1 METGAAPPIL
11 KKGELFERL
20 AQGRSGSVTVVTPN
34 RRLSQG
40 LVLEFDAFQIGKALS
55 VWEAPDIL
63 PFGAFVQRLY
73 EDALYADL
81 SAELPML
88 LSPAQEEEVWR
99 QVVGGSGLL
108 AVGGAAAKCRD
119 AWNLANLWRIR
130 PGAGN
135 QDTEA
140 FSAWLKKYLEKT
152 SKDLD
157 AARLPDL
164 LHKFLPEL
172 KRPKLVVAYAFDI
185 LPPQTTEF
193 LDALG
198 TEIAFCRPYPRSA
211 TVSRAAFD
219 SATREIEAAARWAR
233 ARLEAGGKR
242 IGVVVPSLGE
252 DRKAVARVFSRVMRP
267 GIDLSS
273 EKAAMPFNISLGI
286 PLDQYPLVALAL
298 TVLRISQEEI
308 PFEEASRLVRSPF
321 IGGAETELGARM
333 RLEVRLRET
342 LGASVVLPKLIAA
355 AGQTPLL
362 RALLA
367 KLYAL
372 RETGLFSR
380 KTPAEWARHFSAVL
394 EAAGFPGERAPD
406 SEEFQT
412 QAKWHEALGELS
424 RLDRISKESSF
435 AQAFQTLR
443 KICADTL
450 FQPETPDTPIQVL
463 GLLESAGLEF
473 DHLWV
478 TGLTDEAWPLKS
490 SPNPFLPLAQQR
502 KAGIPEASAET
513 SLALDRRIT
522 DGWKQAAGEVV
533 FSYFTKE
540 EDRDVLPSPL
550 IADVPEKAV
559 EIPAFP
565 RVRDLIFD
573 SGETETL
580 QDRAAPAVREKK
592 VRGGTRVLSDQ
603 AACPFRAF
611 ARHRLHAEELEEPA
625 EGLDASKRGKLVH
638 LLMQNVWNELKDS
651 TALQGDLSPAIER
664 AAAAAVTEMAVEGRF
679 AELERKRL
687 ARLAHEWF
695 EKVEKQRPP
704 FSVVSTEEKRPIVF
718 SGVTFDARIDRMDRL
733 ESGGHAI
740 VDYKTGGGNLSAKRW
755 QGERPDEPQ
764 LPLYAVSAKEEITA
778 VVFARF
784 RPGDMR
790 FVGLSR
796 DDKALP
802 KVPKAKDG
810 WQPLLADWKKEAER
824 LGRSFAGGE
833 AGVDP
838 KRDLITCRYCGLET
852 LCRVYEK
859 INVLAE
865 EEFEEW

>member
-1 METGAAPPIL
+1 MSAGAEWPVIEKSA
-11 KKGELFERL
+11 LFERL
-20 AQGRSGSVTVVTPN
+20 AQGRAAGVTVVTPN
-34 RRLSQG
+34 KRLSQA
-40 LVLEFDAFQIGKALS
+40 LILDFDAFQIGKALS

-73 EDALYADL
+73 EDGLYADL

-88 LSPAQEEEVWR
+88 LTPAQEEEIWK

-108 AVGGAAAKCRD
+108 TVEGAAAKCRD

-140 FSAWLKKYLEKT
+140 FARWLTHYRKKTEN
-152 SKDLD
+152 DLD
-157 AARLPDL
+157 TPRLPDAL
-164 LHKFLPEL
+164 QRLLPEME
-172 KRPKLVVAYAFDI
+172 KPKLLVAYAFDI
-185 LPPQTTEF
+185 LPPQTKEF

-198 TEIAFCRPYPRSA
+198 TEIAFCRPDPRSG
-211 TVSRAAFD
+211 TVSRAVFD
-219 SATREIEAAARWAR
+219 SAKHEIEAAARWAR
-233 ARLEAGGKR
+233 ARLEADGKR
-242 IGVVVPSLGE
+242 IGVVIPSLQKK
-252 DRKAVARVFSRVMRP
+252 RKEVVRVFSRVMRP
-267 GIDLSS
+267 GG
-273 EKAAMPFNISLGI
+273 EKTAPPFNVSLGA
-286 PLDQYPLVALAL
+286 PLQEFPIVNAAL
-298 TVLRISQEEI
+298 TVLHFSQEEI
-308 PFEEASRLVRSPF
+308 SFEEASRIVRSPF
-321 IGGAETELGARM
+321 IGGAESELGARM
-333 RLEVRLRET
+333 KLEARLRDK
-342 LGASVVLPKLIAA
+342 LGATVALPKLIA
-355 AGQTPLL
+355 LL
-362 RALLA
+362 EKKTVLRERLERVFAM
-367 KLYAL
+367 
-372 RETGLFSR
+372 RETGLFSQ
-380 KTPAEWARHFSAVL
+380 KTPAEWARHFSRVL
-394 EAAGFPGERAPD
+394 EAAGFPGERALD
-406 SEEFQT
+406 SDEFQT

-424 RLDRISKESSF
+424 RLDRISKEMSSS
-435 AQAFQTLR
+435 QAFQTLR

-450 FQPETPDTPIQVL
+450 FQPETPDTPVQVL
-463 GLLESAGLEF
+463 GLLESAGVEF
-473 DHLWV
+473 DHLWI
-478 TGLTDEAWPLKS
+478 TGLTDEAWPVKS
-490 SPNPFLPLAQQR
+490 SANPFLPLAQQH
-502 KAGIPEASAET
+502 KAGVPEASAET

-522 DGWKQAAGEVV
+522 EGWKQAAGEVV
-533 FSYFTKE
+533 FSHFTKE

-550 IADVPEKAV
+550 IADIPEKPV

-565 RVRDLIFD
+565 KLRDVIFA
-573 SGETETL
+573 SRKAETL
-580 QDRAAPAVREKK
+580 QDRVAPAVREKQ

-638 LLMQNVWNELKDS
+638 LLMQNVWDELKDS

-664 AAAAAVTEMAVEGRF
+664 AAAAAVKEMAVEGRF
-679 AELERKRL
+679 ADLERKRL
-687 ARLAHEWF
+687 ARLGHEWF
-695 EKVEKQRPP
+695 EKVEKQRLP

-740 VDYKTGGGNLSAKRW
+740 VDYKTGGGNITAKRW

-778 VVFARF
+778 VVFAKF

-810 WQPLLADWKKEAER
+810 WQPLLRDWKAEAER
-824 LGRSFAGGE
+824 LGRSFAAGE
-833 AGVDP
+833 ARVDP

-852 LCRVYEK
+852 LCRVYAK

-865 EEFEEW
+865 EEFEE

>member
-1 METGAAPPIL
+1 MSAGADLPFL
-11 KKGELFERL
+11 KKSALFERL
-20 AQGRSGSVTVVTPN
+20 ALGRAAGVTVVTPN
-34 RRLSQG
+34 KRLSQA
-40 LVLEFDAFQIGKALS
+40 LMLEFDAFQIGKALS

-73 EDALYADL
+73 EDGLYADL

-88 LSPAQEEEVWR
+88 LTPAQQEEVWK

-108 AVGGAAAKCRD
+108 AVEGAAAKCRD

-140 FSAWLKKYLEKT
+140 FARWLTHYKKKT
-152 SKDLD
+152 ENDLD
-157 AARLPDL
+157 TPRLPDAL
-164 LHKFLPEL
+164 QRFLPEL

-185 LPPQTTEF
+185 LPPQTKEF

-198 TEIAFCRPYPRSA
+198 TEIAFCRPDARSA

-219 SATREIEAAARWAR
+219 SASNEIEGAARWAR

-242 IGVVVPSLGE
+242 IGVVIPSLQE
-252 DRKAVARVFSRVMRP
+252 DRKEVARVFSRVMRP
-267 GIDLSS
+267 GG
-273 EKAAMPFNISLGI
+273 EKAAMPFNISIGI
-286 PLDQYPLVALAL
+286 PLERYPVVALAL
-298 TVLRISQEEI
+298 SVLRASQEEI
-308 PFEEASRLVRSPF
+308 PFEEVSRLVRSPF

-333 RLEVRLRET
+333 RLEARLREK

-362 RALLA
+362 RTRLE

-372 RETGLFSR
+372 RETGLFSQ
-380 KTPAEWARHFSAVL
+380 KTPAEWARHFSSVL
-394 EAAGFPGERAPD
+394 GAAGFPGERALD
-406 SEEFQT
+406 SDEFQT

-424 RLDRISKESSF
+424 RLDRISKEMSF
-435 AQAFQTLR
+435 SQACQTLR

-463 GLLESAGLEF
+463 GLLESAGVEF

-533 FSYFTKE
+533 FSHFTKE

-550 IADVPEKAV
+550 IADLPERAV
-559 EIPAFP
+559 EIPAFSKL
-565 RVRDLIFD
+565 RDVIFA
-573 SGETETL
+573 SRKTETL
-580 QDRAAPAVREKK
+580 QDRVAPAVREKQ

-625 EGLDASKRGKLVH
+625 EGLDAAKRGKLVH
-638 LLMQNVWNELKDS
+638 ELMRNLWSALKDS
-651 TALQGDLSPAIER
+651 SALQKDLSAQIED
-664 AAAAAVTEMAVEGRF
+664 AATAAVEELQIEGRF
-679 AELERKRL
+679 ADLERTRLVRL
-687 ARLAHEWF
+687 AREWL
-695 EKVEKQRPP
+695 EVEKARPP
-704 FSVVSTEEKRPIVF
+704 FSILHLEEKRSLEF
-718 SGVTFDARIDRMDRL
+718 AGLEFAARIDRMDKL
-733 ESGGHAI
+733 STGGHALI
-740 VDYKTGGGNLSAKRW
+740 DYKTSRNLTPKQW
-755 QGERPDEPQ
+755 EPPRPDDPQ
-764 LPLYAVSAKEEITA
+764 LALYAVSAKEEVTA
-778 VVFARF
+778 VVFAKV
-784 RPGDMR
+784 RPGEMR
-790 FVGLSR
+790 MMGYSR

-802 KVPKAKDG
+802 RVQKAKA
-810 WQPLLADWKKEAER
+810 WQPLLREWKNEAES
-824 LGRSFAGGE
+824 LGKSFAGGE
-833 AGVDP
+833 ARVDP
-838 KRDLITCRYCGLET
+838 KKDLMTCRYCGLET

-865 EEFEEW
+865 EEIEEW

>member
-1 METGAAPPIL
+1 MSAGAESPIL
-11 KKGELFERL
+11 EKSALFERL
-20 AQGRSGSVTVVTPN
+20 AQGRSAAITVVTPN
-34 RRLSQG
+34 KRLSQA
-40 LVLEFDAFQIGKALS
+40 LMLEFDAFQTGKALS

-73 EDALYADL
+73 EDGLYADL

-88 LSPAQEEEVWR
+88 LTPAQEEEVWK
-99 QVVGGSGLL
+99 QVVGGSDLL
-108 AVGGAAAKCRD
+108 AVEGAAAKCRD
-119 AWNLANLWRIR
+119 AWKLANLWRIR

-140 FSAWLKKYLEKT
+140 FARWLTHYKKKT
-152 SKDLD
+152 EKDLD
-157 AARLPDL
+157 TPRLPDAL
-164 LHKFLPEL
+164 QRFLPEL

-185 LPPQTTEF
+185 LPPQTKEF

-198 TEIAFCRPYPRSA
+198 TEIAFCRPHPRSG
-211 TVSRAAFD
+211 TVSRAPFD
-219 SATREIEAAARWAR
+219 SAKHEIEAAARWAR
-233 ARLEAGGKR
+233 ARLEAGGER
-242 IGVVVPSLGE
+242 IGVVIPSLQE
-252 DRKAVARVFSRVMRP
+252 DRKEVARVFSRVMRP
-267 GIDLSS
+267 GG
-273 EKAAMPFNISLGI
+273 EKAAMPFNISIGI
-286 PLDQYPLVALAL
+286 PLERYPVVALAL
-298 TVLRISQEEI
+298 SVLRISQEAI

-333 RLEVRLRET
+333 RLEARLREK

-362 RALLA
+362 RALLE

-372 RETGLFSR
+372 RETGLFSQ
-380 KTPAEWARHFSAVL
+380 KTPAEWARHFSSVL
-394 EAAGFPGERAPD
+394 EAAGFPGERALD
-406 SEEFQT
+406 SDEFQT

-424 RLDRISKESSF
+424 RLDRVSKEMSF
-435 AQAFQTLR
+435 SQAFQTLR

-463 GLLESAGLEF
+463 GLLESAGVEF

-533 FSYFTKE
+533 FSHFTKE

-550 IADVPEKAV
+550 IADIPAKAV
-559 EIPAFP
+559 DVPAFP
-565 RVRDLIFD
+565 RLRDLIFA
-573 SGETETL
+573 SRKRETL
-580 QDRAAPAVREKK
+580 QDRVAPAVREKQ
-592 VRGGTRVLSDQ
+592 VRGGTRVLTDQ

-611 ARHRLHAEELEEPA
+611 ARHRLHAEELEEPSD
-625 EGLDASKRGKLVH
+625 GLDLRKRGNLVH
-638 LLMQNVWNELKDS
+638 ELMKHLWGLLKDS
-651 TALQGDLSPAIER
+651 SSLQGNLDSAIEQ
-664 AAAAAVTEMAVEGRF
+664 AAAAAVKELELEGRL
-679 AELERKRL
+679 AELERSRMARL
-687 ARLAHEWF
+687 AREWL
-695 EKVEKQRPP
+695 EVEKARLP
-704 FSVVSTEEKRPIVF
+704 FSVVSTEEKRPIIF
-718 SGVTFDARIDRMDRL
+718 GGVQFDARIDRMDRL
-733 ESGGHAI
+733 STGGHAI
-740 VDYKTGGGNLSAKRW
+740 LDYKTGSGKLSAARW

-764 LPLYAVSAKEEITA
+764 LPLYAVSAKEDIAA

-802 KVPKAKDG
+802 KVPKAKEG
-810 WQPLLADWKKEAER
+810 WQPLLAGWKKEAER
-824 LGRSFAGGE
+824 LGKSFAAGE
-833 AGVDP
+833 ASVDP

>member
-1 METGAAPPIL
+1 MNAGAGFPIL
-11 KKGELFERL
+11 KKSELFERL
-20 AQGRSGSVTVVTPN
+20 VRGGPAATTAVTPN
-34 RRLSQG
+34 KRLSQA
-40 LVLEFDAFQIGKALS
+40 LMLEFDAFQIGKALS

-73 EDALYADL
+73 EDGLYADL
-81 SAELPML
+81 SAALPML
-88 LSPAQEEEVWR
+88 LTPAQEEEVWK

-108 AVGGAAAKCRD
+108 AVEGAAAKCRD

-140 FSAWLKKYLEKT
+140 FARWLTHYKKKT
-152 SKDLD
+152 ENELD
-157 AARLPDL
+157 TPRLPDAL
-164 LHKFLPEL
+164 QRFLPEMD
-172 KRPKLVVAYAFDI
+172 KPKLLVAYAFDI
-185 LPPQTTEF
+185 LPPQTKEF

-198 TEIAFCRPYPRSA
+198 TEIAFCRPDPRSA

-219 SATREIEAAARWAR
+219 SAKHEIEAAARWAR
-233 ARLEAGGKR
+233 GRLEAGGKR
-242 IGVVVPSLGE
+242 IGVVIPSLQE
-252 DRKAVARVFSRVMRP
+252 KRKEVVRVFSRIMRP
-267 GIDLSS
+267 GG
-273 EKAAMPFNISLGI
+273 EKTAMPFNVSLGT
-286 PLDQYPLVALAL
+286 PLQEFPMVNAAL
-298 TVLRISQEEI
+298 TALHFSQEEI
-308 PFEEASRLVRSPF
+308 SFEEASRIVRSPF
-321 IGGAETELGARM
+321 IGGAESERGARM
-333 RLEVRLRET
+333 KLEARLRDK
-342 LGASVVLPKLIAA
+342 LGATVALPKLIAFLEKK
-355 AGQTPLL
+355 TVL
-362 RALLA
+362 RESLERVFGM
-367 KLYAL
+367 
-372 RETGLFSR
+372 RETGLFSQ
-380 KTPAEWARHFSAVL
+380 KTPGEWARHFSSVL
-394 EAAGFPGERAPD
+394 EAAGFPGERALD
-406 SEEFQT
+406 SDEFQT

-424 RLDRISKESSF
+424 RLDRISKEMSF
-435 AQAFQTLR
+435 SQAFQTLR

-463 GLLESAGLEF
+463 GLLESAGVEF

-478 TGLTDEAWPLKS
+478 TGLTDGAWPLKS

-522 DGWKQAAGEVV
+522 DGWKQAAGEVL
-533 FSYFTKE
+533 FSHFTKE

-550 IADVPEKAV
+550 IADIPAKAV
-559 EIPAFP
+559 EVPAFP
-565 RVRDLIFD
+565 RLRDAIFA
-573 SGETETL
+573 SRKRETL
-580 QDRAAPAVREKK
+580 QDRVAPAVREKQ

-611 ARHRLHAEELEEPA
+611 ARHRLHAEKLEEPA

-638 LLMQNVWNELKDS
+638 LLMQNVWDELKDS

-664 AAAAAVTEMAVEGRF
+664 AAAAAVKEMALEGRF

-687 ARLAHEWF
+687 ARLGHEWF
-695 EKVEKQRPP
+695 EEVEKQRPP
-704 FSVVSTEEKRPIVF
+704 FSVVSTEEMRPIVF

-740 VDYKTGGGNLSAKRW
+740 VDYKTGGGNVTAKRW

-810 WQPLLADWKKEAER
+810 WQPLLRDWKKEAER
-824 LGRSFAGGE
+824 LGQSFAGGD
-833 AGVDP
+833 AAVDP
-838 KRDLITCRYCGLET
+838 KKDLMTCRYCGLET

-865 EEFEEW
+865 EEPEEWQP

>member
-1 METGAAPPIL
+1 MSAGPELQVIEKSA
-11 KKGELFERL
+11 LFERL
-20 AQGRSGSVTVVTPN
+20 ARGRSAGVTVVTPN
-34 RRLSQG
+34 QRLSRA
-40 LVLEFDAFQIGKALS
+40 LMLEFDAFQIGKALS

-73 EDALYADL
+73 EDGLYADL

-88 LSPAQEEEVWR
+88 LTPAQEEEVWK

-108 AVGGAAAKCRD
+108 AVEGAAAKCRD

-140 FSAWLKKYLEKT
+140 FARWLTHYKKKT
-152 SKDLD
+152 ENDLD
-157 AARLPDL
+157 TPRLPDAL
-164 LHKFLPEL
+164 QRFLPEL

-185 LPPQTTEF
+185 LPPQTKEF

-198 TEIAFCRPYPRSA
+198 TEIAFCRPDARSA
-211 TVSRAAFD
+211 TVSRTAFD
-219 SATREIEAAARWAR
+219 SAKHEIEAAAQWAR

-242 IGVVVPSLGE
+242 IGVVVPSLPE
-252 DRKAVARVFSRVMRP
+252 DRKEVARVFSRVMRP
-267 GIDLSS
+267 GG
-273 EKAAMPFNISLGI
+273 EKAAMPFNMSIGI
-286 PLDQYPLVALAL
+286 PLERYPVVALAL
-298 TVLRISQEEI
+298 SVLRVSQEEI

-321 IGGAETELGARM
+321 IGGAEAELGARM
-333 RLEVRLRET
+333 RLEVRLREK

-355 AGQTPLL
+355 AGQTPQL
-362 RALLA
+362 RVRLE

-372 RETGLFSR
+372 RETGLFSQ
-380 KTPAEWARHFSAVL
+380 KTPAEWARHFSSML
-394 EAAGFPGERAPD
+394 EAAGFPGERALD
-406 SEEFQT
+406 SDEFQT

-424 RLDRISKESSF
+424 RLDRISKEMSF
-435 AQAFQTLR
+435 SQAFQTLR
-443 KICADTL
+443 KICAEP
-450 FQPETPDTPIQVL
+450 FQPETPNTPIQVL
-463 GLLESAGLEF
+463 GVFEAEGMVF

-478 TGLTDEAWPLKS
+478 TGLTDEAWPLKAN
-490 SPNPFLPLAQQR
+490 PNPFLPLVQQR
-502 KAGIPEASAET
+502 KAGIPEASAES
-513 SLALDRRIT
+513 SLARGRQIT

-533 FSYFTKE
+533 FSHFTKE

-550 IADVPEKAV
+550 IADLPEKAI
-559 EIPAFP
+559 EIPAFSKL
-565 RVRDLIFD
+565 RDVIFA
-573 SGETETL
+573 SRKTETL
-580 QDRAAPAVREKK
+580 QDRVAPAVREKQ

-611 ARHRLHAEELEEPA
+611 ARHRLHADELEEPA

-638 LLMQNVWNELKDS
+638 LLMQNVWDELKDS

-664 AAAAAVTEMAVEGRF
+664 AAAAAVKEMAVEGRF

-687 ARLAHEWF
+687 ARLGHEWF

-740 VDYKTGGGNLSAKRW
+740 VDYKTGGGNVTAKRW

-810 WQPLLADWKKEAER
+810 WQPLLRDWKKEAER
-824 LGRSFAGGE
+824 LGSAFAGGE

-838 KRDLITCRYCGLET
+838 KKDLMTCRYCGLET

-865 EEFEEW
+865 EEIEEW